1 VVLLPIPG
9 KKMYRNNRPK
19 VPERTEPEYVVYFY
33 ESGMSQQY
41 RQRQRN
47 LAGRLNY
54 GPPPHVR
61 YDSDILTDP
70 KWLVPQTVDDVA
82 RSGYLAVPESGPD
95 LLPKGYGR
103 VPQTV
108 DDVIRRGYLAIPD
121 SEPETAPIS
130 DKKDTSRLAL
140 NDIIDQVKDR
150 YRIYQQNI
158 NGIEVSKCSAINSF
172 YSHEAYHGPVDS
184 KIEYS
189 INKRLDKL
197 YNEQREERVNLW
209 RDVSKLR
216 QQLPETAQ
224 QYLSAYRKV
233 SILEDKYKESD
244 LN

>member
-1 VVLLPIPG
+1 
-9 KKMYRNNRPK
+9 MFRNNQPK
-19 VPERTEPEYVVYFY
+19 VPERTDANYVVYFY
-33 ESGMSQQY
+33 ESGLSQQY
-41 RQRQRN
+41 QQRQRN
-47 LAGRLNY
+47 LVGKLNY
-54 GPPPHVR
+54 GPPVM
-61 YDSDILTDP
+61 YDSDILTDQN
-70 KWLVPQTVDDVA
+70 WLLPQTIDDTT
-82 RSGYLAVPESGPD
+82 RTGYLAVPESGPD
-95 LLPKGYGR
+95 LLTEGYGH

-108 DDVIRRGYLAIPD
+108 DDVIRRGYMAIND
-121 SEPETAPIS
+121 SEPETAVIS

-150 YRIYQQNI
+150 YRIYEQNTHD
-158 NGIEVSKCSAINSF
+158 IEVSKCSAINSF

-189 INKRLDKL
+189 MNKRLDKL